1 MIITISGMPGSGKTT
16 VAKLLAKRLHMKFYS
31 IGDLRGHMAMERGLT
46 LEQLNEIGMKE
57 DWTDREADAYQ
68 KKLAEKE
75 KDFVIESRLGFYFI
89 PQSLK
94 IFLDVDAMAG
104 AKRIF
109 SDQRPD
115 ERKKDTLSEALEAI
129 KKRTES
135 DKKRY
140 KKYYGINDFTD
151 KSHYDVVIDTAHISS
166 GQVVEKIIEAV
177 KKLKK

>member
-16 VAKLLAKRLHMKFYS
+16 VAKLLAKKLRMKFYS
-31 IGDLRGHMAMERGLT
+31 IGDLRGRMAMERGLT

-57 DWTDREADAYQ
+57 AWTDTEADEYQ

-75 KDFVIESRLGFYFI
+75 NDFVIESRLGFHFI

-94 IFLDVDAMAG
+94 IFLDVDTMTG

-109 SDQRPD
+109 NDQRPD

-129 KKRTES
+129 RKRTES
-135 DKKRY
+135 DRKRY

-151 KSHYDVVIDTAHISS
+151 KSHYDVVIDTTRLAPK
-166 GQVVEKIIEAV
+166 QVVEKILEMI